1 MIEYIVLFTSILH
14 FRGLAGSLDV
24 LKGFGSDLD
33 FSCGRTDGRT
43 DERTEVFQEVL
54 ADLKM
59 GTNFKDQFLKPRVI
73 DCNSVLSSIVKMLL
87 KAFDDDVKWWSVNGF
102 ERLVL

>member
-54 ADLKM
+54 ADLKIM
-59 GTNFKDQFLKPRVI
+59 GKISTKIFVYLHVGHPEILLSKPYLCVCVFIYLYLYIRYSWI
-73 DCNSVLSSIVKMLL
+73 
-87 KAFDDDVKWWSVNGF
+87 
-102 ERLVL
+102 LV